1 MTRGNVEIWEW
12 LIWNYIIEIYF
23 YFIGSAANTPSSPS
37 TQSNSSKKLYLNSSQ
52 TQDSNTLSEEE
63 VQELSNVLEN
73 LKTLAAEVN
82 RGQVNQMERIAALV
96 ENTENTRL
104 KIKNDEKDLK
114 KQA

>member
-1 MTRGNVEIWEW
+1 M
-12 LIWNYIIEIYF
+12 
-23 YFIGSAANTPSSPS
+23 
-37 TQSNSSKKLYLNSSQ
+37 NSSQ
-52 TQDSNTLSEEE
+52 TQESNNALSEEE

-82 RGQVNQMERIAALV
+82 RGQVNQMERISALV

-104 KIKNDEKDLK
+104 KIKDDEKDLK